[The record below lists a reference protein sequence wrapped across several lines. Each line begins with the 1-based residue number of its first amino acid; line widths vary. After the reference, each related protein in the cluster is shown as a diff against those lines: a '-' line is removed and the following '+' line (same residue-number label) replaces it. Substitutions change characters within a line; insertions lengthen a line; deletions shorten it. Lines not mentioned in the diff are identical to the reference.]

1 MCRIGVFRDPDD
13 PGRVLVCFD
22 WMREDYNGSLADPEI
37 PAIVRQLALSAP
49 PAEAELLGSY
59 DA

>member
-1 MCRIGVFRDPDD
+1 VFRDPDD

-22 WMREDYNGSLADPEI
+22 WMREDYNGFPADPEI
-37 PAIVRQLALSAP
+37 PAIARQLALSAP